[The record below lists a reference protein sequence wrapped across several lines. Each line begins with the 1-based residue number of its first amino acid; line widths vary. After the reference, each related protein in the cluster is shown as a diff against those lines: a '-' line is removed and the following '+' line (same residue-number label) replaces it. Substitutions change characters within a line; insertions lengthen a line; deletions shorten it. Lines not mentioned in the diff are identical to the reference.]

1 MSPPSLVGRGLGGGD
16 KNVKMTSINPT
27 KLVLFGA
34 GKIGRSFIGQ
44 LFSRAGYEVV
54 FVDKDERLIDALN
67 RQHSYKVLI
76 CDAHPETMVVNNV
89 RGVHAD
95 DTATVVEEIASA
107 DILAV
112 SIGKN
117 GLPHIVPVLS
127 KGLLK
132 REKDSPGQ
140 ALDIILAEN
149 MRNADVFLHGELAKV
164 LPATYPLNER
174 VGLVE
179 TSIGKMV
186 PLAVDQSGGDI
197 LSVSAEAYNTLIVDK
212 KGFKNPVP
220 AVAGLEAKENMKA
233 WVDRKLFIH
242 NFGHA
247 AVAYRSYLLHP
258 EFVYTWEAL
267 EDETVRNFAGE
278 AMRESATVLETVY
291 PGVFADGHLQMHID
305 DLLHRFANRSL
316 GDTIF
321 RVGCDLYR
329 KLSPDD
335 RIITPLMSA
344 FHHQLPYSHILQVLS
359 AAIRFKCTG
368 PDGKMFPSDVDFHRE
383 LEKEGKKKVLQR
395 VCGFSDAE
403 SGYIMREIAYT
414 VVK

>member
-1 MSPPSLVGRGLGGGD
+1 M
-16 KNVKMTSINPT
+16 

-54 FVDKDERLIDALN
+54 FVDKDKPLIDALN
-67 RQHSYKVLI
+67 CQRSYRVLI
-76 CDAHPETMVVNNV
+76 CDTYHETIVVENV
-89 RGVHAD
+89 RGINVD
-95 DTATVVEEIASA
+95 DATSVINEVASA

-132 REKDSPGQ
+132 RELENPGWS
-140 ALDIILAEN
+140 LDIILAEN
-149 MRNADVFLHGELAKV
+149 MRNADKFLHDELVKH
-164 LPATYPLNER
+164 LPSTYPLDER
-174 VGLVE
+174 VGLLE

-186 PLAVDQSGGDI
+186 PLKVGNENDI
-197 LSVSAEAYNTLIVDK
+197 LTVSAEAYNTLIVNKD
-212 KGFKNPVP
+212 GFKNPIPLVD
-220 AVAGLEAKENMKA
+220 GLDARENMKA

-247 AVAYRSYLLHP
+247 AVAYTGYLYHP

-267 EDETVRNFAGE
+267 EDRLIKNEVME
-278 AMRESATVLETVY
+278 AMQQSAAVLKKIY
-291 PGVFADGHLQMHID
+291 PGVFTDAQLQEHID
-305 DLLHRFANRSL
+305 DLLRRFANRSL

-335 RIITPLMSA
+335 RIVLPLVTAS
-344 FHHQLPYSHILQVLS
+344 QNNLPYDKIAKVLL
-359 AAIRFKCTG
+359 AALCFKATG
-368 PDGKMFPSDVDFHRE
+368 ADGNMFPDDVLFHRE
-383 LEKEGKKKVLQR
+383 LEEKGIEGVLKN
-395 VCGFSDAE
+395 VCGFSDV
-403 SGYIMREIAYT
+403 EINLFEQWIT
-414 VVK
+414 RQH

>member
-1 MSPPSLVGRGLGGGD
+1 M
-16 KNVKMTSINPT
+16 

-44 LFSRAGYEVV
+44 LFSRAGYETV

-67 RQHSYKVLI
+67 RQRSYRVLV
-76 CDAHPETMVVNNV
+76 CDKHCETIVVENV
-89 RGVHAD
+89 RGVHAGN
-95 DTATVVEEIASA
+95 TARVVEEIASA

-127 KGLLK
+127 AGLLK
-132 REKDSPGQ
+132 REHEYPGR
-140 ALDIILAEN
+140 ALDVILAEN
-149 MRNADVFLHGELAKV
+149 MRNADIFLHDELAKL
-164 LPATYPLNER
+164 LPPAYPLDER

-186 PLAVDQSGGDI
+186 PLIVEHADDDI
-197 LSVSAEAYNTLIVDK
+197 LTVSAEAYNTLIVNK
-212 KGFKNPVP
+212 EGFKNPVP
-220 AVAGLEAKENMKA
+220 LVEGLDAKENMKA

-247 AVAYRSYLLHP
+247 AVAYFGYLSHP
-258 EFVYTWEAL
+258 DMTYTWEAL
-267 EDETVRNFAGE
+267 EDRSLKETVKE
-278 AMRESATVLETVY
+278 AMQQSAIVLNHIY
-291 PGVFADGHLQMHID
+291 PGVFTGERLQEHID
-305 DLLHRFANRSL
+305 DLLRRFANRAL

-335 RIITPLMSA
+335 RIITPLMCA
-344 FHHQLPYSHILQVLS
+344 YQHQLPYSHILQVLL
-359 AAIRFKCTG
+359 AALRFKCTG
-368 PDGKMFPSDVDFHRE
+368 PDGKMFSSDVDFHHE
-383 LEKEGKKKVLQR
+383 LEKEGQRNVLQR
-395 VCGFSDAE
+395 VCGFTDSNYDL
-403 SGYIMREIAYT
+403 IIQ
-414 VVK
+414 

>member
-1 MSPPSLVGRGLGGGD
+1 M
-16 KNVKMTSINPT
+16 

-54 FVDKDERLIDALN
+54 FIDKDTLLIDALN
-67 RQHSYKVLI
+67 RQRSYRVFI
-76 CDAHPETMVVNNV
+76 CDTHPETIVVENV

-95 DTATVVEEIASA
+95 DTATVIEEIASA

-117 GLPHIVPVLS
+117 GLPHIIPVLS
-127 KGLLK
+127 EGLLR
-132 REKDSPGQ
+132 REHDHPGW

-149 MRNADVFLHGELAKV
+149 MRNADTFVLDGLAKR
-164 LPATYPLNER
+164 LPPAYPLDER

-186 PLAVDQSGGDI
+186 PLVVDKDGDI
-197 LSVSAEAYNTLIVDK
+197 LSVSAEAYNTLIVNRE
-212 KGFKNPVP
+212 GFRNPLPDVD
-220 AVAGLEAKENMKA
+220 GLDAKENMKA

-247 AVAYRSYLLHP
+247 AVAYTGYMAHP
-258 EFVYTWEAL
+258 DFVYTWEAL
-267 EDETVRNFAGE
+267 ADPSVKETAGK
-278 AMRESATVLETVY
+278 AMQQSANVLQAMY
-291 PGVFADGHLQMHID
+291 PGVFTNAHLQDHID
-305 DLLHRFANRSL
+305 ELLRRFANRSL

-335 RIITPLMSA
+335 RIITPLTGA
-344 FHHQLPYSHILQVLS
+344 IHHQLPHNCILQVLM
-359 AAIRFKCTG
+359 AALQFKCTG
-368 PDGKMFPSDVDFHRE
+368 PDGKMFASDIDFHNELARE
-383 LEKEGKKKVLQR
+383 GRQKILKR
-395 VCGFSDAE
+395 ICGFDFFN
-403 SGYIMREIAYT
+403 
-414 VVK
+414 